1 MMPSNFLVGCAV
13 LTATLAYAAPAA
25 ANDTMRGAALYQ
37 VQCAACHAPDFNG
50 VGPRHRGV
58 VGRMAGAVPGFAYSP
73 ALKNFGMVWSDA
85 LLDQWLADPET
96 LVPGQRMGVN
106 VPEGRDRADLIAFLK
121 KLSAKE

>member
-1 MMPSNFLVGCAV
+1 MKPPRLLVGCAV
-13 LTATLAYAAPAA
+13 LSATLAGAALAA
-25 ANDTMRGAALYQ
+25 ADDAVRGAALYQ
-37 VQCAACHAPDFNG
+37 AQCAACHAPDFNG

-58 VGRMAGAVPGFAYSP
+58 VGRKAGAVPGFAYSP
-73 ALKNFGMVWSDA
+73 ALKNFGALWSDA
-85 LLDQWLADPET
+85 LLDRWLADPET